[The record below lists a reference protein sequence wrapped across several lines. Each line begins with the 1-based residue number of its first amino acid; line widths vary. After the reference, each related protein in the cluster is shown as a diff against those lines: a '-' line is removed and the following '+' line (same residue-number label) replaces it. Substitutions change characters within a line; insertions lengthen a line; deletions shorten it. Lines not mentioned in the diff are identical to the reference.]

1 MVSITAG
8 EVGATVT
15 PRRIGSA
22 KVLTDRILSA
32 GALSEF
38 SGARTGYGADMQ
50 WIYIALGLIAGW
62 WGAKAFMERK
72 AGRDNE
78 DK

>member
-1 MVSITAG
+1 
-8 EVGATVT
+8 VT

-32 GALSEF
+32 GAVSEF

-78 DK
+78 DQ